1 MTEMINAK
9 LKRMLDPTYL
19 LVRDHVLRRRPNWRG
34 VTSWPPGHFH
44 SPLLDLRSLP
54 AGDSAMLFDGPEL
67 WEHINLRENE
77 QRSYYEQLL
86 NDCVLLPFPKQQ
98 SPEFR
103 YFSGNP
109 YFVFL
114 DAFTLSA
121 ILQKERPRNIVEVG
135 SGFSSAVM
143 LDTLAYNDQRA
154 ALTFIEPNPNRL
166 QSLLSSED
174 KARVRIIR
182 KQVQEVP
189 LSTFDELGA
198 GDVLFIDSSHVA
210 KVGSDV
216 TFLLLRVIPRL
227 QPGVLVHF
235 HDVFYPMSY
244 PAEWLRAGWAWN
256 ESLFLRAFLVSNHDY
271 DIVAFN
277 SFAGATF
284 PELFRDKV
292 PEVLGNT
299 GGSIWLRK
307 VADEKRSDSQKPNRG
322 I

>member
-1 MTEMINAK
+1 MTETINAK
-9 LKRMLDPTYL
+9 LKRILDPTYV

-44 SPLLDLRSLP
+44 SPLLDLRNLP
-54 AGDSAMLFDGPEL
+54 AGGSAMLFDGPEL

-86 NDCVLLPFPKQQ
+86 NDCALLPFPKQQ
-98 SPEFR
+98 SREFR
-103 YFSGNP
+103 YFSGNS
-109 YFVFL
+109 YFVFS

-143 LDTLAYNDQRA
+143 LDTLDHNDQRA
-154 ALTFIEPNPNRL
+154 ALTFIEPNPDRL

-182 KQVQEVP
+182 NQVQEVP
-189 LSTFDELGA
+189 LSMFDELDA

-216 TFLLLRVIPRL
+216 TFLLLRVLPRL
-227 QPGVLVHF
+227 RPGVLVHF

-244 PAEWLRAGWAWN
+244 PAEWIRAGWAWN
-256 ESLFLRAFLVSNHDY
+256 ESLFLRAFLVSSHDY

-292 PEVLGNT
+292 PEVLENT

-307 VADEKRSDSQKPNRG
+307 IADEKRLDSQNPNRG